1 VLGFSR
7 NDTLGLILVCAY
19 IAAVFFISE
28 KAWKGDRAVGRKMLH
43 ISIGNIVFMLFLFD
57 HWWVEVLIA
66 GSALVFS
73 LLTAR
78 RMQDYLKG
86 LASSLNGG
94 GSIKKACSAAIK
106 WLTSVSASGAG
117 NEFGLVYYCLMFTLL
132 AFLFFKTPVV
142 VAVGMLALAYGD
154 GLGAVVGMKYGR
166 HPYRLFDK
174 KSVEGSLAVFVG
186 AALAIF
192 AGMAFYG
199 VPLQDALWM
208 SAAIGLVVSIV
219 EGIAFSG
226 LDNVAIP
233 LSAVALFISF
243 GVL

>member
-1 VLGFSR
+1 M
-7 NDTLGLILVCAY
+7 LVCAY
-19 IAAVFFISE
+19 IAIVFFFSE

-73 LLTAR
+73 LLTTW
-78 RMQDYLKG
+78 RMQDYLKALALG
-86 LASSLNGG
+86 LD
-94 GSIKKACSAAIK
+94 GSGIIKKACLTVIK
-106 WLTSVSASGAG
+106 WLSAVSASGAG

-132 AFLFFKTPVV
+132 AFFFFDAPVV

-166 HPYRLFDK
+166 HLYRLFDK
-174 KSVEGSLAVFVG
+174 KSVEGSLAVFAG

-199 VPLQDALWM
+199 VPIWDALWM

-219 EGIAFSG
+219 EGVAFSG
-226 LDNVAIP
+226 LDNIAIP
-233 LSAVALFISF
+233 LSAVMLFISF
-243 GVL
+243 GVP